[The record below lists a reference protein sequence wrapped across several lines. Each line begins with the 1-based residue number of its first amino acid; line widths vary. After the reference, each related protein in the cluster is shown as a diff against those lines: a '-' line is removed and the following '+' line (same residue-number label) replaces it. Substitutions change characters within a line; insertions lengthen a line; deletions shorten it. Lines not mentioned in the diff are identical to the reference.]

1 MNTKTGK
8 LVMAD
13 LEIQTVR
20 KNIKNIH
27 IGVYPPNGRVRVAA
41 PMRTTDETIRLIV
54 LSKIPW
60 IRKQKDRFARQERE
74 TPREYVT
81 GESHYFMGRRYL
93 LNVVQGP
100 YRSTVQLNGMK
111 RMEMYVNPEL
121 SHEDRAR
128 VMEKFYRHELSQL
141 LDTLVIRWEE
151 KLKVHPNE
159 VRIRRM
165 KTKWGSANI
174 KAKRI
179 WFNLELAK
187 KSPNCISYVVVHEL
201 THLIEKN
208 HNKHFKGIIESV
220 MPNWR
225 QYRDELNSFIS
236 GDESWDCNAGNIEN
250 KLNLKNDA

>member
-13 LEIQTVR
+13 LEVQTVR

-41 PMRTTDETIRLIV
+41 PLRTTDETIRLIV

-60 IRKQKDRFARQERE
+60 IRKQRDKFARQERE
-74 TPREYVT
+74 IPREYVT
-81 GESHYFMGRRYL
+81 GESHYFMGQRYL
-93 LNVVQGP
+93 LNVIWGP
-100 YRSTVQLNGMK
+100 YRSHVQQSGIK
-111 RMEMYVNPEL
+111 HIDMYVNPKL
-121 SHEDRAR
+121 SKEDRAR
-128 VMEKFYRHELSQL
+128 IMERYYRLELSKL
-141 LDTLVIRWEE
+141 LDTLVPKWEE
-151 KLKVHPNE
+151 KLKVRANQ
-159 VRIRRM
+159 VRIKRM

-174 KAKRI
+174 KAKRL

-187 KSPNCISYVVVHEL
+187 KSPSCISYVVAHEL

-208 HNKHFKGIIESV
+208 HNKNFKEIIESV

-225 QYRDELNSFIS
+225 QYRDELNLFIS
-236 GDESWDCNAGNIEN
+236 GDEDWNFGTEIIEK
-250 KLNLKNDA
+250 KLTP

>member
-1 MNTKTGK
+1 MNTKTSK
-8 LVMAD
+8 LLMAD
-13 LEIQTVR
+13 LEVQTVR

-60 IRKQKDRFARQERE
+60 IRKQRDKFARQERE
-74 TPREYVT
+74 TQREYVT
-81 GESHYFMGRRYL
+81 GESHHFMGQRYL
-93 LNVVQGP
+93 LNVIQGP
-100 YRSTVQLNGMK
+100 YRGRVELNGMK
-111 RMEMYVNPEL
+111 RMNMYVNPQL
-121 SHEDRAR
+121 TNEDRAR
-128 VMEKFYRHELSQL
+128 IMERFYRLELSRS
-141 LDTLVIRWEE
+141 LDSLVQKWEE
-151 KLKVHPNE
+151 RLGVHANE
-159 VRIRRM
+159 VRIKRM

-179 WFNLELAK
+179 WLNLELAK

-208 HNKHFKGIIESV
+208 HSKRFKGIIESV

-225 QYRDELNSFIS
+225 QYRAELNFLIS
-236 GDESWDCNAGNIEN
+236 GEEDWNFGSESVR
-250 KLNLKNDA
+250 KMLTL